1 MLFYAIILV
10 ASLIVAIV
18 IQYAYSIISEARRSA
33 SSSNE
38 PIVSIRHFP
47 RHKRNKTARRDI
59 LNPALEPGQTMG
71 WNSAKT
77 QPAMPSD
84 RDDWYWK
91 GSKATVHSQNPGHG
105 TGVFNNSRSSSHAA
119 VTAKPTVN
127 SEWPHHQD
135 KIESN
140 GTAYKVTR

>member
-1 MLFYAIILV
+1 MLVYAIILV
-10 ASLIVAIV
+10 ASLIVAII

-47 RHKRNKTARRDI
+47 RHKRNKTTRSDI
-59 LNPALEPGQTMG
+59 LNPALEAGQTMG
-71 WNSAKT
+71 WNAAKT
-77 QPAMPSD
+77 QPAAPSD

-91 GSKATVHSQNPGHG
+91 GTKPTVHSQQPGHG
-105 TGVFNNSRSSSHAA
+105 TGVFNNSRPSSHG
-119 VTAKPTVN
+119 TASARSTVN
-127 SEWPHHQD
+127 PEWPHRQD
-135 KIESN
+135 KNDSN